1 MSTLSVLLLVN
12 DSELEDAGGSI
23 GVGSCWAGQAKEE
36 EVLR

>member
-23 GVGSCWAGQAKEE
+23 GVGCVRAGQARQRKK
-36 EVLR
+36 RF